1 MRKQQK
7 YNGVNWNTPENDYV
21 EMFWEQNLRQ
31 FWIDTEYIPSKDID
45 SWKSLSPE
53 MREAYKKAL
62 GGLTLLD
69 TLQSHTGMPKVI
81 DHIEGLQNKSVLSY
95 MCMMEAIHAKSYSTI
110 FTTVTSSE
118 EIDAIFKWT
127 SNNEQLQFKAKTID
141 TYYRKLD
148 NEKATDEEVYMA
160 LVASVMLETFLFY
173 SGFFLP
179 LWLAGQ
185 GKMVASC
192 DIIKKIVADES
203 IHGVFVGLLAQEIFD
218 IFDRDQQARIK
229 ENLYELMDRL
239 YENELKYTDHVYADI
254 DLTGDVKEYIRYNG
268 NKALMNLGFE
278 PRYEVGEVNP
288 IVLNGL
294 NVETTQHDF
303 FSKKSTNY
311 EKTLEVV
318 HLQDEDFRI
327 DLEHEFEI

>member
-1 MRKQQK
+1 MKQFK
-7 YNGVNWNTPENDYV
+7 AVNWNTPENDYV
-21 EMFWEQNLRQ
+21 EMFWEQNLKQ

-53 MREAYKKAL
+53 LREAYKKAL

-95 MCMMEAIHAKSYSTI
+95 MCMMESIHAKSYSTI
-110 FTTVTSSE
+110 FTTVASTT
-118 EIDAIFKWT
+118 EIDAIFEWAST
-127 SNNEQLQFKAKTID
+127 NEQLQFKAKTID
-141 TYYRKLD
+141 NYYRKLD
-148 NEKATDEEVYMA
+148 KDNVSQEEVYMA

-185 GKMVASC
+185 GQMVASC
-192 DIIKKIVADES
+192 DIIKKIIADES
-203 IHGVFVGLLAQEIFD
+203 IHGVFVGLLAQEIFNT
-218 IFDRDQQARIK
+218 FSEKKK
-229 ENLYELMDRL
+229 EKLKAELLSMMDML
-239 YENELKYTDHVYADI
+239 YENEMKYTDHVYSDVGLGAE
-254 DLTGDVKEYIRYNG
+254 VKEYIRYNG
-268 NKALMNLGFE
+268 NKALMNLGFD
-278 PRYEVGEVNP
+278 PRYEVNEVNP

-318 HLQDEDFRI
+318 HLHNEDF
-327 DLEHEFEI
+327 DMKKELEMAF